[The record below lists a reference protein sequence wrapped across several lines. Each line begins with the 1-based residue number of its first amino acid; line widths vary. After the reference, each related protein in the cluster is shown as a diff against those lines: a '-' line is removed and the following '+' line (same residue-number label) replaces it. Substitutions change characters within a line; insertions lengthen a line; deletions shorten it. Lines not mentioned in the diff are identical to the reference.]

1 MTGRMMIFLFDDDE
15 DEALFL
21 ESALGALEAAFFY
34 GASALSSRPALPI
47 RTLFLPQR

>member
-1 MTGRMMIFLFDDDE
+1 MIFLCDDE

-34 GASALSSRPALPI
+34 GASALSSRPALPM